1 MGRGHV
7 AQYRAVSGD
16 LKSMF
21 AQDDSDKALQSRLEH
36 LVINVLLFLSTT
48 VPYEPDVKEQPIRQ
62 ANLRKLESE
71 LRRAR
76 FVGDVVMQPVGET
89 SAPLPSPSCHWQ
101 AASRAL
107 GQWSLAPSARMDRP
121 ASLRRIQ

>member
-1 MGRGHV
+1 MVKPWGEVNV

-48 VPYEPDVKEQPIRQ
+48 VPYEPDVQEQPIRQ

-76 FVGDVVMQPVGET
+76 FVGDVVMQPVGEQR
-89 SAPLPSPSCHWQ
+89 APAKPVMP
-101 AASRAL
+101 
-107 GQWSLAPSARMDRP
+107 LAGS
-121 ASLRRIQ
+121 